1 MMKFRKKPR
10 QGGTWNLV
18 VLGLISCFSDISSE
32 MVYPLIP
39 LYLTAAFGATPAMIG
54 IVEGFAESVA
64 GLLKVFSGYLSD
76 RFQQKK
82 ALAFGGYAAG
92 VLYKI
97 ALLFS
102 GSWTG
107 ILGARVIDRFGK
119 GVRTTPRDVM
129 VAESAGESGMGQA
142 FGIHKMLDMA
152 GSAIGIL
159 LAFILVR
166 RVGSDGYRTVFAVSI
181 IPISFSLL
189 LFFLIHEKKGR
200 HEVAPRERFWRN
212 ISRLDGRFK
221 LYLTVT
227 FLFTLGNSSNS
238 FLLLRASD
246 IGFDDSD
253 MILLYFLYNVIA
265 SALAIPCGKLSDKI
279 GRKRVLVW
287 GYLTFSLVYFGFAFC
302 NTKLMMALIFVI
314 YGGYTA
320 MTAGAERTF
329 IVEAAPPQLKGTML
343 GLHSMLAGIALL
355 PASVIAGLLWDG
367 IGAAAPF
374 IFGGGLSLLSAVILV
389 LKLGDAA
396 GMLKD

>member
-1 MMKFRKKPR
+1 
-10 QGGTWNLV
+10 
-18 VLGLISCFSDISSE
+18 
-32 MVYPLIP
+32 
-39 LYLTAAFGATPAMIG
+39 
-54 IVEGFAESVA
+54 
-64 GLLKVFSGYLSD
+64 
-76 RFQQKK
+76 
-82 ALAFGGYAAG
+82 
-92 VLYKI
+92 
-97 ALLFS
+97 
-102 GSWTG
+102 
-107 ILGARVIDRFGK
+107 
-119 GVRTTPRDVM
+119 
-129 VAESAGESGMGQA
+129 
-142 FGIHKMLDMA
+142 
-152 GSAIGIL
+152 
-159 LAFILVR
+159 
-166 RVGSDGYRTVFAVSI
+166 
-181 IPISFSLL
+181 
-189 LFFLIHEKKGR
+189 
-200 HEVAPRERFWRN
+200 
-212 ISRLDGRFK
+212 
-221 LYLTVT
+221 
-227 FLFTLGNSSNS
+227 
-238 FLLLRASD
+238 
-246 IGFDDSD
+246 

>member
-1 MMKFRKKPR
+1 
-10 QGGTWNLV
+10 
-18 VLGLISCFSDISSE
+18 
-32 MVYPLIP
+32 
-39 LYLTAAFGATPAMIG
+39 
-54 IVEGFAESVA
+54 
-64 GLLKVFSGYLSD
+64 
-76 RFQQKK
+76 
-82 ALAFGGYAAG
+82 
-92 VLYKI
+92 
-97 ALLFS
+97 
-102 GSWTG
+102 
-107 ILGARVIDRFGK
+107 
-119 GVRTTPRDVM
+119 M

-166 RVGSDGYRTVFAVSI
+166 RVGSNGYRTVFAVSI

-212 ISRLDGRFK
+212 ISRLDGRLK

-253 MILLYFLYNVIA
+253 TILLYFLYNVTA

-287 GYLTFSLVYFGFAFC
+287 GYLTFSLVYFGFALC

-320 MTAGAERTF
+320 MTAGAERAF
-329 IVEAAPPQLKGTML
+329 IVEAAPPQLIGTML

-389 LKLGDAA
+389 LKFGDAS